1 MVKNK
6 KFRFVILLLTLV
18 LALCT
23 FFACS
28 SQDDGNTPPPD
39 TDDSDDEL
47 PEIDWEQFFSGFSSK
62 NEPQFLPYEGVQY
75 GKTVEITYHSNV
87 TDADKHAMV
96 TLPRDYDESK
106 QYPVLYLLHGIFCS
120 HKSWTENGNAKYIV
134 QNLNLDKGVKEMIV
148 VSVNSIVNA
157 DEKAPSIFDT
167 EYTSI
172 FDKTGEDIVGS
183 LMPYINEHYSTLQD
197 RENTAIAGFSMG
209 GRETMLTAFAYP
221 EKFGYVGA
229 FSSAGF
235 DSSVVSFS
243 SDVPDFKTTS
253 DNKFEYLM
261 LAIGSSDYSTGH
273 ITRALG
279 SKLAKN
285 GVIYE
290 KKTYNGGHDFYVWKC
305 ALYDFAQKIF
315 QSGNDTSQTD

>member
-1 MVKNK
+1 MKIK
-6 KFRFVILLLTLV
+6 TKRYLILLLVLM

-23 FFACS
+23 LFACS
-28 SQDDGNTPPPD
+28 QNDDGNPPPPND
-39 TDDSDDEL
+39 SDNSDDEL
-47 PEIDWEQFFSGFSSK
+47 PEIDWEAFFGGFSSQ
-62 NEPQFLPYEGVQY
+62 NEPQFLPYADAKY
-75 GKTVEITYHSNV
+75 GESIEITYHSDV
-87 TDADKHAMV
+87 TNADKHAMV
-96 TLPRDYDESK
+96 TLPYGYDESK
-106 QYPVLYLLHGIFCS
+106 QYPVLYLLHGIFCN

-134 QNLNLDKGVKEMIV
+134 QNLNLDKGIKEMIL

-157 DEKAPSIFDT
+157 DEKAPSIFDN
-167 EYTSI
+167 EYAAI
-172 FDKTGEDIVGS
+172 FDKTGEDIVTS
-183 LMPYINEHYSTLQD
+183 LMPYVNEHYSTLTD

-229 FSSAGF
+229 FSSAGY

-243 SDVPDFKTTS
+243 SQIPDFKTTEGYE
-253 DNKFEYLM
+253 FEYLM

-273 ITRALG
+273 ITRALE
-279 SKLAKN
+279 SKLTKN
-285 GVIYE
+285 GIAFD

-315 QSGNDTSQTD
+315 QTESVTP